1 MVSVVYFDTSALL
14 KRYVTEVGSA
24 WVRESMVSANGVE
37 IFTSSLTT
45 VEATCAFARRFRE
58 GILDTDAYVT
68 IERALDYDIRYRYNI
83 LEVTPA
89 TLETAQSLA
98 RRHPLRA
105 YDAVHLATAW
115 LVNQVLLHEDKAPL
129 TFICA
134 DERLLAIAEAERLLS
149 ENPNRY
155 A

>member
-1 MVSVVYFDTSALL
+1 MSVVYFDTSALL
-14 KRYVTEVGSA
+14 KRYVTEAGSA
-24 WVRESMVSANGVE
+24 WVRESVASASGVE
-37 IFTSSLTT
+37 VFTSSLTA
-45 VEATCAFARRFRE
+45 VEATCAFARRLRE
-58 GILDTDAYVT
+58 GVLDMDAYIT
-68 IERALDYDIRYRYNI
+68 IERAFDYDIRYRYNI
-83 LEVTPA
+83 LEVTPV

-115 LVNQVLLHEDKAPL
+115 LVNQVLLREDKAPL

-134 DERLLAIAEAERLLS
+134 DERLLAVAMAESLPS
-149 ENPNRY
+149 ENPNRH